1 MTDLA
6 RSNPLGR
13 FTGLAEAYSKYR
25 PGYPPEAIDF
35 IIEKCALSA
44 ASLLVDVG
52 CGTGISTRILAERGI
67 KVLGIEPNAEMRATA
82 SAHPEAAGSK
92 TPTYQDGRAESTGLP
107 DGVADAVLAAQAFHW
122 FDAPVSLA
130 EFHRILKPS
139 GWLIL
144 MWNERDERD
153 EFTAAYGAIIRTSP
167 DAIATELPRGTAGSA
182 IFASPLFQGAEKVVF
197 YHEQL
202 VGEEGLIGRAF
213 SASYAPRD
221 PEQVTLW
228 TNALSALFSKYERD
242 GTVVLRY
249 ETSLYLAQ
257 RRA

>member
-25 PGYPPEAIDF
+25 PGYPPEAVDF
-35 IIEKCALSA
+35 IIEKRALGS

-52 CGTGISTRILAERGI
+52 CGTGISSRLFAERGVP
-67 KVLGIEPNAEMRATA
+67 VLGIEPNAEMRATA
-82 SAHPEAAGSK
+82 SATSTAFGSK

-107 DGVADAVLAAQAFHW
+107 DGVADTVVAAQAFHW
-122 FDAPVSLA
+122 FDAHAALT

-139 GWLIL
+139 GWVVL

-167 DAIATELPRGTAGSA
+167 DAVATELPRGTAGSA
-182 IFASPLFQGAEKVVF
+182 IFASPLFQCAEKVVF
-197 YHEQL
+197 YHEQP
-202 VGEEGLIGRAF
+202 VGEEGLIGRTF

-221 PEQVTLW
+221 PEEIALW
-228 TNALSALFSKYERD
+228 TNALKALFSKYERD
-242 GTVVLRY
+242 GMVALTY
-249 ETSLYLAQ
+249 ETSLYLAE